1 MYEKQNQNSY
11 IQRVLFF
18 IKGFVLYIGIKM
30 IWLERGSIFRFKTF
44 DFVDLKDKGTLHE
57 AINEIVVASEI
68 LKP

>member
-1 MYEKQNQNSY
+1 
-11 IQRVLFF
+11 
-18 IKGFVLYIGIKM
+18 M

-44 DFVDLKDKGTLHE
+44 DFVDLKDKRTLLE